1 MRRELLL
8 IGEMIEA
15 AEQAQALVAGVDL
28 DALAA
33 DRQRRDALLWNF
45 TVLGEASAQ
54 LEADV
59 KQRFPEISW
68 AQPARLRN
76 RIVHGYWSIDLEIL
90 HTTATHLLPQFAER
104 LRKALTVLEAEP
116 DQQNSDSD

>member
-28 DALAA
+28 EALAA
-33 DRQRRDALLWNF
+33 DRRRRDALLWNF
-45 TVLGEASAQ
+45 TVLGDASAQ

-59 KQRFPEISW
+59 KQRFPE
-68 AQPARLRN
+68 
-76 RIVHGYWSIDLEIL
+76 E
-90 HTTATHLLPQFAER
+90 
-104 LRKALTVLEAEP
+104 
-116 DQQNSDSD
+116 